1 MKISPLF
8 KKLNLKD
15 QGTIFVID
23 APATCRA
30 ELARLEG
37 VDIEPTLARAT
48 GGVTFLLA
56 FVTRTP
62 QIEAVASKLTR
73 IAPGDPVI
81 WFAYPKLSSKRYKS
95 EISRDTG
102 WAALGAAGFEGVRM
116 VAIDADW
123 SAARFRRAEFIKTM
137 KRDSAHAMSRA
148 GKARTA
154 RK

>member
-23 APATCRA
+23 APATFRA

-73 IAPGDPVI
+73 IAPQLAELGIARAWACLRTFSETRQPVVD
-81 WFAYPKLSSKRYKS
+81 WDATRPWLLWVA
-95 EISRDTG
+95 G
-102 WAALGAAGFEGVRM
+102 LGGHGATA
-116 VAIDADW
+116 
-123 SAARFRRAEFIKTM
+123 SAAIGEAAAAKLL
-137 KRDSAHAMSRA
+137 
-148 GKARTA
+148 ARV
-154 RK
+154 

>member
-1 MKISPLF
+1 MAISQLF

-15 QGTIFVID
+15 QRSIFVLD
-23 APATCRA
+23 APATFGV
-30 ELARLEG
+30 ELERLEG
-37 VDIEPTLARAT
+37 VAVEQSLARVT
-48 GGVTFLLA
+48 GGVAFLLA
-56 FVTRTP
+56 FVTRAP
-62 QIEAVASKLTR
+62 QIEAVAGKLAR
-73 IAPGDPVI
+73 IAPGDPGV
-81 WFAYPKLSSKRYKS
+81 WFAYPKLTSKRYKS

-123 SAARFRRAEFIKTM
+123 SAVRFRRAEFLKTM

-148 GKARTA
+148 GKTRTA

>member
-15 QGTIFVID
+15 QGTIFVIE
-23 APATCRA
+23 APATFRA

-116 VAIDADW
+116 VAIDEDW
-123 SAARFRRAEFIKTM
+123 SAARFRRAEFIKTL